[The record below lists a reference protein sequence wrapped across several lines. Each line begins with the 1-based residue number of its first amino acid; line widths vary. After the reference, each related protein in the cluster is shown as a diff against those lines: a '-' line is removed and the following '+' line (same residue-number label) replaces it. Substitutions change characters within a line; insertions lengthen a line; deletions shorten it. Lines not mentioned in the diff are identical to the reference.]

1 MLGEFNGQTGLQE
14 QRLYLSSRE
23 LLVLPFNKW
32 HMWAH
37 LLAVGHSPMAVNLGV
52 RMTLVVPLTVLALV
66 QFIVYS
72 AIVNL
77 LENKP
82 FSFQLSVFWVKLH
95 FEYQSVFCPILPD
108 RQF

>member
-1 MLGEFNGQTGLQE
+1 
-14 QRLYLSSRE
+14 
-23 LLVLPFNKW
+23 
-32 HMWAH
+32 
-37 LLAVGHSPMAVNLGV
+37 MAVNLGV

-82 FSFQLSVFWVKLH
+82 FSFQLSVFWVKGPLAV
-95 FEYQSVFCPILPD
+95 S
-108 RQF
+108 